1 MKALFEFKTFGEIGS
16 RFFQHVMD
24 LTNEWDVEM
33 AIKDCDVVINTIG
46 EKKFNLYDNHF
57 EEPNI
62 LIPRT
67 IAKVCAR
74 KKYNNVK
81 RLRLFT

>member
-1 MKALFEFKTFGEIGS
+1 
-16 RFFQHVMD
+16 MD

-33 AIKDCDVVINTIG
+33 GIKDCDVVINTIG
-46 EKKFNLYDNHF
+46 EKKVNLYDEDF

-62 LIPRT
+62 NIPK
-67 IAKVCAR
+67 IISKVCAK

-81 RLRLFT
+81 RLQ